1 MFVVTISYTAPL
13 AQIDELMP
21 AHRDWLSQGYDSG
34 LLLASG
40 PQTPRTGGVVL
51 ARAVSREEL
60 DAALAEDPFN
70 KAGAATYRR
79 STLGPWREPV
89 STTPCIAWIPRSPS
103 AALDSSGSFRSW

>member
-21 AHRDWLSQGYDSG
+21 AHRDWLGQGYDSG

-70 KAGAATYRR
+70 KAGAATYQVVRF
-79 STLGPWREPV
+79 TPV
-89 STTPCIAWIPRSPS
+89 RTAPELAQVQEQL
-103 AALDSSGSFRSW
+103 AG